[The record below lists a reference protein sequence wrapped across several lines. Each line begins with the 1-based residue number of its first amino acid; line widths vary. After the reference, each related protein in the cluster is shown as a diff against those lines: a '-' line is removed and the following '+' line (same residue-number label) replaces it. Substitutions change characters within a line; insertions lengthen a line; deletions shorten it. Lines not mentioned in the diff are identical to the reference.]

1 LKHPDRVNET
11 IRRVTESKRSHIIM
25 KALKLLVLTAFVVA
39 ALGSTAVAQAA
50 AEFPPGP
57 THAIIAI

>member
-1 LKHPDRVNET
+1 
-11 IRRVTESKRSHIIM
+11 M

-57 THAIIAI
+57 THSIIAI

>member
-1 LKHPDRVNET
+1 
-11 IRRVTESKRSHIIM
+11 M

-50 AEFPPGP
+50 TDLPPGP
-57 THAIIAI
+57 GKSIIAVL